1 MNNVLQ
7 KKSREMSYLLRHE
20 PEDLKMDKNGYVLVT
35 DLLKKLNI
43 SLQDLEEIISDNDK
57 KRFAFNNSKD
67 MVRASQGHS
76 IKVDLQLT
84 AERPPRSLYHGTT
97 EENYPKIMKTGLDK
111 VKRLQVHLSDDY
123 DTAYSVGKRYSKN
136 KEPLILEID
145 SAKMNTDGFKFFKS
159 ANGVWLADYIP
170 AKYISIKVK

>member
-35 DLLKKLNI
+35 DLLKKLKI
-43 SLQDLEEIISDNDK
+43 SLQDLEEIISENDK

-76 IKVDLQLT
+76 VKVDLQLK

-159 ANGVWLADYIP
+159 ANGVWLTDYIP
-170 AKYISIKVK
+170 AKYISIKK